1 MPELAVGQLL
11 CIKAAA
17 GPFSRLTIQAAVHIE
32 AIIHEKQIDTEMTRS
47 VWIDV
52 PGSLFA
58 TVQDSMAPLSHR
70 RGSEA
75 RRGP

>member
-1 MPELAVGQLL
+1 
-11 CIKAAA
+11 
-17 GPFSRLTIQAAVHIE
+17 VHIE

-70 RGSEA
+70 KGSEA
-75 RRGP
+75 RPGP